1 MVLAPPVGA
10 RNLYGHDSGR
20 CKEARTVAVAR
31 KMHLCAYLKTCATAS
46 YAPAWRHPA
55 APLHDI
61 WDPER
66 YEHLARTLEAARF
79 DAAFFAD
86 ELGVPDLYRGSFA
99 DYLGRGGQT
108 SLLDP
113 MTVLP
118 LMARATKH
126 LGLGP
131 TLSTTFNQPYQLARS
146 LGSLDLISKGRVAW
160 NVVTSSTD
168 FEAQNHGQ
176 QAIPP
181 KEERYDRG
189 DEVLEACFA
198 LWDCWDADAVV
209 LDQARGVFI
218 DADKVRYAN
227 YQGRYVQTRGPMT
240 IPRSPQGRP
249 VIMQAGSSPRGR
261 QFSARWA
268 ELIVC
273 SQATKEDARE
283 YRNDIRA
290 RLEAVGRDPD
300 GCAVLPSITV
310 VIGET
315 ESIAREKAAYLDS
328 LTDPELVLASSS
340 ALLGLDL
347 SAIET
352 AEQAERAAGNQGI
365 AGSRDRM
372 TQVAR
377 AQGISFAQ
385 AVRKPRGLVAGT
397 PKMIADILED
407 WFTAGACDGFVLPWA
422 VFPGTYEDFA
432 RMVTPELQRRGLLRT
447 EYAGRTL
454 RENIRNPG

>member
-1 MVLAPPVGA
+1 
-10 RNLYGHDSGR
+10 
-20 CKEARTVAVAR
+20 VAVAR

-55 APLHDI
+55 AALNDI
-61 WDPER
+61 WEPER

-86 ELGVPDLYRGSFA
+86 GLGVSDLYRGSYA

-118 LMARATKH
+118 LMARATTH
-126 LGLGP
+126 LGIGP
-131 TLSTTFNQPYQLARS
+131 TLSTTFHQPYHLARS

-160 NVVTSSTD
+160 NVVTSSSD
-168 FEAQNHGQ
+168 YEALNFGENT
-176 QAIPP
+176 IPS
-181 KEERYDRG
+181 KDARYDRG
-189 DEVLEACFA
+189 DEVMEACFA

-209 LDQARGVFI
+209 LDRESGVFI
-218 DADKVRYAN
+218 DTDKVRRAN
-227 YQGRYVQTRGPMT
+227 YRGRYVQARGPMS

-261 QFSARWA
+261 EFSARWA
-268 ELIVC
+268 ELIFC
-273 SQATKEDARE
+273 SQATKEDSRE
-283 YRNDIRA
+283 FRDDMRA
-290 RLEAVGRDPD
+290 RLDAVGRDPD
-300 GCAVLPSITV
+300 GCAVLPSVTV

-328 LTDPELVLASSS
+328 LTDPELVMASSS
-340 ALLGLDL
+340 ALLGVDL
-347 SAIET
+347 SAIES
-352 AEQAERAAGNQGI
+352 ADQAEAVAGNQGI

-372 TQVAR
+372 SQVAR

-385 AVRKPRGLVAGT
+385 AVRKPRGLIAGT
-397 PKMIADILED
+397 PKMIADVLED

-454 RENIRNPG
+454 RENIQNPG

>member
-1 MVLAPPVGA
+1 
-10 RNLYGHDSGR
+10 
-20 CKEARTVAVAR
+20 VAVAR

-55 APLHDI
+55 APLQDI
-61 WDPER
+61 WEPER

-86 ELGVPDLYRGSFA
+86 GLGVSDLYRGSYA

-113 MTVLP
+113 MVVLP
-118 LMARATKH
+118 LMARATTH
-126 LGLGP
+126 LGIGP
-131 TLSTTFNQPYQLARS
+131 TLSTTFHQPYHLARS

-160 NVVTSSTD
+160 NVVTSSSNY
-168 FEAQNHGQ
+168 EALNFGEST
-176 QAIPP
+176 IPP
-181 KEERYDRG
+181 KDERYDRG

-198 LWDCWDADAVV
+198 LWDCWDEDAVV
-209 LDQARGVFI
+209 LDRERGVFV
-218 DADKVRYAN
+218 DTDKVRRAN
-227 YQGRYVQTRGPMT
+227 YRGRYVQTRGPMS
-240 IPRSPQGRP
+240 IPRCPQGRP

-261 QFSARWA
+261 AFSARWA
-268 ELIVC
+268 ELIFC
-273 SQATKEDARE
+273 SQATKEDSRE
-283 YRNDIRA
+283 FRDDMRA
-290 RLEAVGRDPD
+290 RLEAIGRDPD
-300 GCAVLPSITV
+300 GCAVLPSVTV

-328 LTDPELVLASSS
+328 LTDPELVMASNS
-340 ALLGLDL
+340 ALLGVDL

-352 AEQAERAAGNQGI
+352 AEQAEDVAGNQGI

-372 TQVAR
+372 SQVAR
-377 AQGISFAQ
+377 SQGISFAQ

-407 WFTAGACDGFVLPWA
+407 WFTSGACDGFVLPWA

>member
-1 MVLAPPVGA
+1 MVA
-10 RNLYGHDSGR
+10 
-20 CKEARTVAVAR
+20 AR

-55 APLHDI
+55 AALHDI
-61 WDPER
+61 WEPER

-86 ELGVPDLYRGSFA
+86 GLGVSDLYRGSYA

-118 LMARATKH
+118 LMARATTH
-126 LGLGP
+126 LGIGP
-131 TLSTTFNQPYQLARS
+131 TLSTTFHQPYHLARS
-146 LGSLDLISKGRVAW
+146 LGSLDLLSKGRVAW
-160 NVVTSSTD
+160 NVVTSSSD
-168 FEAQNHGQ
+168 YEALNFGEST
-176 QAIPP
+176 IPP
-181 KEERYDRG
+181 KDERYDRG

-198 LWDCWDADAVV
+198 LWDCWDEDAVV
-209 LDQARGVFI
+209 LDRERGVFI
-218 DADKVRYAN
+218 DTDKVRRAN
-227 YQGRYVQTRGPMT
+227 YRGRFVQTRGPMS

-261 QFSARWA
+261 AFSARWA
-268 ELIVC
+268 ELIFC
-273 SQATKEDARE
+273 SQATKEDSRE
-283 YRNDIRA
+283 FREDMRA
-290 RLEAVGRDPD
+290 RLDAIGRDPD

-315 ESIAREKAAYLDS
+315 DSIAREKAAYLDS
-328 LTDPELVLASSS
+328 LTDPELVMASSS
-340 ALLGLDL
+340 ALLGVDL

-352 AEQAERAAGNQGI
+352 AEQAETVAGNQGI

-385 AVRKPRGLVAGT
+385 AVRKPRGLIAGT
-397 PKMIADILED
+397 PATIADVLED
-407 WFTAGACDGFVLPWA
+407 WFTGGACDGFVLPWA

-432 RMVTPELQRRGLLRT
+432 RMVTPELQRRGLLRM

>member
-1 MVLAPPVGA
+1 
-10 RNLYGHDSGR
+10 
-20 CKEARTVAVAR
+20 
-31 KMHLCAYLKTCATAS
+31 MHLCAYLKTCATAS

-55 APLHDI
+55 ASLHDI
-61 WDPER
+61 FDPER
-66 YEHLARTLEAARF
+66 YEHLARVLEAARF

-118 LMARATKH
+118 IMARATTR

-146 LGSLDLISKGRVAW
+146 LGSLDLLSRGRVAW

-168 FEAQNHGQ
+168 FEAQNYGQ
-176 QAIPP
+176 HAIPP
-181 KEERYDRG
+181 KDERYDRG

-209 LDQARGVFI
+209 LDQARGMFI

-227 YQGRYVQTRGPMT
+227 YRGRHVETRGPMS

-261 QFSARWA
+261 AFSARWA
-268 ELIVC
+268 EMIFC
-273 SQATKEDARE
+273 SHATKADAVA
-283 YRNDIRA
+283 YRDDIRSRIA
-290 RLEAVGRDPD
+290 AIGRDPD

-315 ESIAREKAAYLDS
+315 ESIAREKAAFLDS

-340 ALLGLDL
+340 SLLGVDL
-347 SAIET
+347 STIET
-352 AEQAERAAGNQGI
+352 AEQAESVAGNQGI

-372 TQVAR
+372 AQVAK
-377 AQGISFAQ
+377 AQGISFAS

-397 PKMIADILED
+397 PAMIADIFED
-407 WFTAGACDGFVLPWA
+407 WFTGGACDGFVLPWA

-447 EYAGRTL
+447 AYAGKTL
-454 RENIRNPG
+454 RENLQNPG